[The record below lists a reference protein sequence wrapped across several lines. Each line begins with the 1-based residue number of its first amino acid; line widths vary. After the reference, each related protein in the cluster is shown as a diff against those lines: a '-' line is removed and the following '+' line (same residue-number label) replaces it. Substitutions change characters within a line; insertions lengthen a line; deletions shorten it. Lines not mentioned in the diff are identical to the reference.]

1 VLVVGPGCSGME
13 IAYDLAEGGA
23 DKVWLAVRTPPNI
36 ILREG
41 PGGLPGDFI
50 GIAMLRF
57 PTSVSDRVARFGRR
71 MDLGDLTEYGLPIPE
86 KGVFSRLRRLGVAP
100 AIIDREVIEA
110 VKDGRIEVVR
120 AVEALDGREVRLAD
134 GALLDPSVVICA
146 TGFRRRLEPLV
157 GHLDVLDARGMP
169 RVVGGDA
176 VAPGLRLLGFV
187 PRPGQLGYMGKE
199 GRKAARGIKRELQSS
214 KAA

>member
-86 KGVFSRLRRLGVAP
+86 EGVFSRLRRLGVAP